1 MAAFVEAMK
10 PRRKGKIWEND
21 DDLLTSQPA
30 VVKQEVVKSKKA
42 GGDGVLL
49 TRTHLKFD
57 ASESDAEYDDAPAAA
72 PAAMDEDAPASPAAD
87 RSAVAF
93 DASVDDL
100 AYLRAKKAEWKVA
113 APGPRFPSPR
123 APRRPSPARPRPVR
137 FNPPA
142 RTRG

>member
-49 TRTHLKFD
+49 NK
-57 ASESDAEYDDAPAAA
+57 ESDLPGAIAEGLKKGGLYLIDVRVSPTTASDPHGKLYYGIESKAP
-72 PAAMDEDAPASPAAD
+72 
-87 RSAVAF
+87 
-93 DASVDDL
+93 L
-100 AYLRAKKAEWKVA
+100 LRPIA
-113 APGPRFPSPR
+113 
-123 APRRPSPARPRPVR
+123 
-137 FNPPA
+137 
-142 RTRG
+142 